1 MIVNGVNKED
11 IVDQE
16 IGVRLENTV
25 GFSSGIRDENVIGK
39 EITVSSENQFD
50 KENRIDGEASVDKK
64 NVDKKG
70 DGKKSRRRRT
80 SFTLEQKVIL
90 KAAFMHPKSKGLSP
104 NLIDYL
110 ARKTNLPSDVII
122 VSSYHYIFDCKV
134 ALFRFKKL

>member
-1 MIVNGVNKED
+1 M
-11 IVDQE
+11 
-16 IGVRLENTV
+16 
-25 GFSSGIRDENVIGK
+25 
-39 EITVSSENQFD
+39 D
-50 KENRIDGEASVDKK
+50 K
-64 NVDKKG
+64 KKG

-122 VSSYHYIFDCKV
+122 VSSYHYIFDWKV
-134 ALFRFKKL
+134 NTVLNFYLRFQKLLLL